1 MTEMTDRPIL
11 FYGKNEDASNKTTY
25 IYMIQNAIGPPEEQY
40 PGAPIAI
47 FYNYSEARAALDT
60 YEDPLKSCLRD
71 TVIIAYLTT
80 SQVSP
85 YGILTYTQIC
95 AHKTNKDVSPLPVS
109 IWG

>member
-11 FYGKNEDASNKTTY
+11 FYGKNEDSNKITQV
-25 IYMIQNAIGPPEEQY
+25 YMIQIAIGSPEEQF

-47 FYNYSEARAALDT
+47 FYDYSEALAALDT
-60 YEDPLKSCLRD
+60 YENPLKRYLSE

-85 YGILTYTQIC
+85 YGILLNTQIC
-95 AHKTNKDVSPLPVS
+95 THKTNKDVSPLPVS